1 MSTIQIKSIGPIRD
15 SGVIQLQTINL
26 FIGKQSTGKSTLL
39 KIISHCRWIEKLL
52 CIGKPKNGRGVKYAY
67 THHYRFIQEL
77 IKFYRFDSK
86 FFNANSEIR
95 YVGDTYRID
104 FIGGIKTNARI
115 EVLENSEPYNVKLS
129 FIPSERNL
137 ISAIKDIESWYRPKD
152 FDVLFNFIFEWDEV
166 RETYTPSNALRL
178 VVTPKLEYYYDKS
191 KGEQLRTIDERKE
204 FSPFYASSGVQST
217 LPLEVMV
224 NALVE
229 TVGSKANLSK
239 SDLMDIVS
247 AIIEENAT
255 FNKDSIESKIAKDLL
270 IYKGAIFFIEEPEQN
285 LFPESQAKLLYH
297 IAASIKTANC
307 KLESGHSM
315 VSIATHS
322 PYILSALNVLM
333 AASEAYAID
342 PERTTEIV
350 PKQCILDKGSIAAYY
365 ISEDGFV
372 TNAVD
377 NDIYMVNGTYIDRE
391 SQYVEDALDRLNDI
405 ICQI

>member
-204 FSPFYASSGVQST
+204 FSPFYASSGVQSA

-315 VSIATHS
+315 VSIAETMS
-322 PYILSALNVLM
+322 IYIIRI
-333 AASEAYAID
+333 E
-342 PERTTEIV
+342 
-350 PKQCILDKGSIAAYY
+350 CLDGS
-365 ISEDGFV
+365 
-372 TNAVD
+372 
-377 NDIYMVNGTYIDRE
+377 
-391 SQYVEDALDRLNDI
+391 L
-405 ICQI
+405 